1 MGGLLPWMTPHG
13 RGFDTSFGYLGGA
26 EDHYSH
32 VESEFG
38 CPGVDLWRTDAPAA
52 SPGAETAGLFL
63 NRAVSFLLPNVLVIV
78 PSLSWQRSS
87 FFLNSFMKT
96 ISTEKRKAVFSVCR
110 LQRHLFRLHVQLR
123 DRAGYRQPR
132 ACCCHA
138 AVSLRRDARHARPK
152 PGKKTVLVSHLCI
165 QVIILPRQA
174 RDKHREN
181 YSEKDRFLAVPR
193 RIHGYGKEKSLLF
206 FSFSSSFLLLFFQL
220 SRDSEQVTKT
230 GSGQTET
237 GN

>member
-78 PSLSWQRSS
+78 RSLSWQRSS
-87 FFLNSFMKT
+87 FFLNSFMKK
-96 ISTEKRKAVFSVCR
+96 ISK
-110 LQRHLFRLHVQLR
+110 
-123 DRAGYRQPR
+123 
-132 ACCCHA
+132 
-138 AVSLRRDARHARPK
+138 
-152 PGKKTVLVSHLCI
+152 
-165 QVIILPRQA
+165 
-174 RDKHREN
+174 
-181 YSEKDRFLAVPR
+181 
-193 RIHGYGKEKSLLF
+193 KEKSRFLCLQTTTVPIPPTCTTTR
-206 FSFSSSFLLLFFQL
+206 SGRLSPATSLLLPRRCFFT
-220 SRDSEQVTKT
+220 SRRKT
-230 GSGQTET
+230 CTAQTR
-237 GN
+237 

>member
-78 PSLSWQRSS
+78 RSLSWQRSS
-87 FFLNSFMKT
+87 FFLNSFMKKT
-96 ISTEKRKAVFSVCR
+96 QNFRKREKPFS
-110 LQRHLFRLHVQLR
+110 LSA
-123 DRAGYRQPR
+123 DYNGTYSAYMYNYEIG
-132 ACCCHA
+132 
-138 AVSLRRDARHARPK
+138 
-152 PGKKTVLVSHLCI
+152 
-165 QVIILPRQA
+165 QVIASHEPAAATPLFLYVATQDMHGPNQVRKQ
-174 RDKHREN
+174 
-181 YSEKDRFLAVPR
+181 SFLAIYV
-193 RIHGYGKEKSLLF
+193 YK
-206 FSFSSSFLLLFFQL
+206 
-220 SRDSEQVTKT
+220 
-230 GSGQTET
+230 
-237 GN
+237 